1 MGILSTTAPA
11 NERSRGRAY
20 FWAGIGLCLLGLA
33 LVVVQYS
40 LKQLI
45 VPWYTPALTT
55 LGALLLLG
63 SVARRRSIVRVI
75 ALGLVAA
82 LAGFEWYFLVSLTRL
97 PAYEGPARAGQKI
110 PAFRTTLADGRPFTE
125 QDLQEG
131 TPSVLVFFRG
141 RW

>member
-1 MGILSTTAPA
+1 MGTLSATALA
-11 NERSRGRAY
+11 NERPRGRAY
-20 FWAGIGLCLLGLA
+20 FWAGLGLCLLGLA
-33 LVVVQYS
+33 LVMAQYH
-40 LKQLI
+40 LKLLI
-45 VPWYTPALTT
+45 VPWYAPALTT

-63 SVARRRSIVRVI
+63 SVARRQSVIRVL

-82 LAGFEWYFLVSLTRL
+82 LAAFEWYFLVSLTRL

-125 QDLQEG
+125 QDLQDG